1 MAVLAAMRAAAP
13 ASPTAAGRLDE
24 AGCTEGFEAPAD
36 RPALGFNDAMA
47 GISLRSLQAVSGG

>member
-1 MAVLAAMRAAAP
+1 MAVLATMRAAAP

-47 GISLRSLQAVSGG
+47 GISLRSL